1 VDIDRRILPGEDDP
15 EAVLAPFSRLAADLR
30 REHPE
35 VELEF
40 RLREWTEAA
49 EADGDSAIAVECRE
63 AVRAETGAVPRDV
76 GFTGITDAR
85 FYLNQARMPAV
96 ILGPGSLEVAHTA
109 NEWVA
114 VDDLVT
120 AARVYARAFVA
131 FLGGS

>member
-1 VDIDRRILPGEDDP
+1 
-15 EAVLAPFSRLAADLR
+15 
-30 REHPE
+30 
-35 VELEF
+35 
-40 RLREWTEAA
+40 
-49 EADGDSAIAVECRE
+49 
-63 AVRAETGAVPRDV
+63 VPRDV